1 MKCPR
6 DGTELAKVE
15 ILGLEL
21 DKCHKC
27 DGLWFDRGELERIR
41 DAEVPEIEEV
51 LEEKYGDPEVTE
63 GEVEGYMRC
72 PRCGGR
78 LQRQH
83 YTYVR
88 PVRVDRCEKCL
99 GLWLDKGERLKI
111 LKDKKLVDAIDIGP
125 EETGRQHD
133 EIRQID
139 CPRCGVPM
147 HHVADRA
154 QKHIGFEICRKCQG
168 SFLDAGELRDL
179 SEFTI
184 LERIKALFGH

>member
-27 DGLWFDRGELERIR
+27 DGLWFDRGELERVR

-51 LEEKYGDPEVTE
+51 LEDKYGDPEVKE

-72 PRCGGR
+72 PRCGAR

-99 GLWLDKGERLKI
+99 GFWLDDTELDAVVGEKRELED
-111 LKDKKLVDAIDIGP
+111 KDKEFKGFLRAVLGKLKGD
-125 EETGRQHD
+125 
-133 EIRQID
+133 
-139 CPRCGVPM
+139 
-147 HHVADRA
+147 
-154 QKHIGFEICRKCQG
+154 
-168 SFLDAGELRDL
+168 
-179 SEFTI
+179 
-184 LERIKALFGH
+184 

>member
-1 MKCPR
+1 MPHQISDQDTINCP
-6 DGTELAKVE
+6 
-15 ILGLEL
+15 
-21 DKCHKC
+21 KCH
-27 DGLWFDRGELERIR
+27 
-41 DAEVPEIEEV
+41 VP
-51 LEEKYGDPEVTE
+51 
-63 GEVEGYMRC
+63 MR
-72 PRCGGR
+72 PLTAGAF
-78 LQRQH
+78 
-83 YTYVR
+83 T
-88 PVRVDRCEKCL
+88 VDRCEKCL

-125 EETGRQHD
+125 EETGKQHD
-133 EIRQID
+133 EIRRID

-154 QKHIGFEICRKCQG
+154 QKHIGFEMCRNCQG